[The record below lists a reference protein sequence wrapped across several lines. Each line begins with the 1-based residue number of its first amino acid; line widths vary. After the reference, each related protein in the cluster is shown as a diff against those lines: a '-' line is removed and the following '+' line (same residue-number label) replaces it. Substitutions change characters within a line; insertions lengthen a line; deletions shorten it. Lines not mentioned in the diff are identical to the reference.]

1 MALSRIVKT
10 NTVDDSY
17 FWVKWELSDQDI
29 ASNKSNISWSC
40 GVTPGHKYYVNA
52 IKMSAVTINN
62 VQVYAG
68 GTYSN
73 ITDYKEHTFAS
84 GTLDISHSSDG
95 SKTFTVSAFSGQL
108 WNYSYYLTA
117 TAEAQSF
124 ALPTIPRSTVPVIG
138 EVVLGQ
144 TTIIRLPRA
153 VSSFTHTLTYSFG
166 SYSGIIAEGAA
177 TDAEWRDVP
186 YDFATQIPSSPTGI
200 GTLTCKTYNGSTLI
214 GTQSVN
220 FTVVVPNNS
229 ATQPSDAI
237 SISPVNSLAEPFN
250 SLYIQGRTKAKIT
263 HTAVGKYGTAIK
275 SYTATVDGQTYTG
288 QDVTTEILSI
298 PGSRPITGTVTD
310 NRNIPGT
317 TTSSITVLAYTPPSV
332 ERNTSEN
339 ALICARAL
347 ADGTLDDDG
356 TSLYIACSRKYSSL
370 YGNNSA
376 SVQVRYKAES
386 SEWSDWVT
394 FFSENAA
401 VAGVAVAGIAVA
413 GGTGATGDN
422 YSGVIEGITLVVESP
437 YTIELR
443 AVDRLGES
451 GGTLSF
457 AISTSEA
464 TVDLGEGGNSVGV
477 GRRAHVGTEKRLDV
491 AWNST
496 FEKDVRVSGDLSVG
510 DLTSLKAALVDI
522 FHPVGEYYSSS
533 NPTNPAELFGGT
545 WEEVRGRFLFAE
557 DDAHPAGA
565 TGGEEKHTLT
575 TSEIPYHN
583 HNIGQEGNTSKILPT
598 QIAVNDSSQS
608 EYVTTLQG
616 GASGWYKSSVAW
628 DGRISTRNQ
637 TSPYGQAHNNM
648 PPYLSVYIWH
658 RIA

>member
-10 NTVDDSY
+10 NTVYDSY
-17 FWVKWELSDQDI
+17 FWVKFELIDQNI
-29 ASNKSNISWSC
+29 AGNKSTISWSC
-40 GVTPGHKYYVNA
+40 GITPGHKFYSNA
-52 IKMSAVTINN
+52 VKMSAVTINDS
-62 VQVYAG
+62 QVYAG

-73 ITDYKEHTFAS
+73 ITDYKERTLAS

-95 SKTFTVSAFSGQL
+95 SKTFTVSAFSGKV
-108 WNYSYYLTA
+108 WKDSGYLTA
-117 TAEAQSF
+117 TAAAQSF
-124 ALPTIPRSTVPVIG
+124 ALPTIPRATVPIIG
-138 EVVLGQ
+138 SVVMGQ
-144 TTIIRLPRA
+144 TVTIGLPRA
-153 VSSFTHTLTYSFG
+153 VSSFTHTLTYTFG
-166 SYSGIIAEGAA
+166 SFSGTIAEGAGTEA
-177 TDAEWRDVP
+177 QWAVP

-214 GTQSVN
+214 GTQPVN
-220 FTVVVPNNS
+220 FTAVVPNNS
-229 ATQPSDAI
+229 ATQPSDTI

-275 SYTATVDGQTYTG
+275 SHTATVDGQTYTG

-332 ERNTSEN
+332 ERNTSAN

-370 YGNNSA
+370 YDNNSA

-394 FFSENAA
+394 FFSENEA

-413 GGTGATGDN
+413 GGTGTTGDN
-422 YSGVIEGITLVVESP
+422 YSGVIEGITLAVESP

-443 AVDRLGES
+443 AIDRLGES

-477 GRRAHVGTEKRLDV
+477 GRRAHIGAEKRLDV

-510 DLTSLKAALVDI
+510 NLTSLKAALVDV

-545 WEEVRGRFLFAE
+545 WEEVHGRFLFAE
-557 DDAHPAGA
+557 DDAHPAGR
-565 TGGEEKHTLT
+565 TGGAATHTLT

-598 QIAVNDSSQS
+598 QIAVSDSSQS